1 LSVNNKTMFAG
12 INYSRL
18 FNIKAL
24 TYSIGMVSFSIKQNS
39 FGFAIQNF
47 GDDIY
52 QENKI
57 TFNYSRNFID
67 DKLAIGISGI
77 LYFISVA
84 NYDNMNAL
92 GFSAGFRYKISPHL
106 WIGGALENIN
116 RPELNG
122 YSEELPQIIQFG
134 LQYKVVNQLFSHLSI
149 QKDAWFAPIVSI
161 GIEYEIVKSLQL
173 SSGFSSAASLPSIGI
188 HLNIFNVKVDYS
200 VQHHFDLGPTHF
212 VGIAYSSG

>member
-1 LSVNNKTMFAG
+1 MKFKNLLLLILIFSCKVFCAFDYISISARSAGLANSYMASTRISDAFLLNPSLSVNNKTIFAG

-47 GDDIY
+47 GDNIY

-57 TFNYSRNFID
+57 TFNYSRIFLD

-84 NYDNMNAL
+84 NYDNMNTL

-106 WIGGALENIN
+106 WIGGAIENIN

-134 LQYKVVNQLFSHLSI
+134 LQYSTQL
-149 QKDAWFAPIVSI
+149 
-161 GIEYEIVKSLQL
+161 G
-173 SSGFSSAASLPSIGI
+173 
-188 HLNIFNVKVDYS
+188 
-200 VQHHFDLGPTHF
+200 
-212 VGIAYSSG
+212 